1 MGPISMFGSLRRLFA
16 RHNGAATV
24 SGPAAAAVIQTIP
37 LRRLWWAA
45 ILLLGVSASAVV
57 WTIWQLRTDAI
68 SAAVSETGNIASVL
82 AVQLSRSLMSID
94 TALLEIKRS
103 VQAQGIDSPS
113 ALQDVIDRRE
123 FRESLAKYLARL
135 PQVFS
140 IAIADREGQ
149 IVVST
154 AGSTATRLTSPA
166 VISFGRRAI
175 VGTGS

>member
-1 MGPISMFGSLRRLFA
+1 MGPNPMFGNLRRVFV
-16 RHNGAATV
+16 RHDGAATT
-24 SGPAAAAVIQTIP
+24 SGPAAAAVMQIIP

-45 ILLLGVSASAVV
+45 ILLLGASASAVV
-57 WTIWQLRTDAI
+57 WTIWQLRDDAI

-103 VQAQGIDSPS
+103 VEAQGVESPS
-113 ALQDVIDRRE
+113 TLQDAIDRGQFPE
-123 FRESLAKYLARL
+123 LMAKYLARL
-135 PQVFS
+135 PEVFS

-154 AGSTATRLTSPA
+154 DRFVGHA
-166 VISFGRRAI
+166 FQRRRPRFLLEGA
-175 VGTGS
+175 